1 MNIVNIPPFN
11 SKANVPV
18 TIIDETIRTFRVTV
32 AVLITTLGLGLGLD
46 SFSGKSWHSPMSVAG
61 SKIQFLQS
69 YSEHRNKCMVRANL
83 ISILSLVAIM
93 STSVF

>member
-32 AVLITTLGLGLGLD
+32 AVLITTLGLGL
-46 SFSGKSWHSPMSVAG
+46 
-61 SKIQFLQS
+61 
-69 YSEHRNKCMVRANL
+69 
-83 ISILSLVAIM
+83 
-93 STSVF
+93 